1 MTRFRS
7 SIAIK
12 NEGFENLIRG
22 LARFAPRWRAGR
34 NRSDRLVRTRVLLT
48 GDEWHEES
56 ALAFSAT
63 VTPSRT
69 RARDLPVLASLPILA
84 LLPSR
89 AKVFPFRTGPK
100 GISLFGD
107 ELCAKRAASVV

>member
-1 MTRFRS
+1 M
-7 SIAIK
+7 
-12 NEGFENLIRG
+12 
-22 LARFAPRWRAGR
+22 ARWSESKRPARAHARTAHWR
-34 NRSDRLVRTRVLLT
+34 
-48 GDEWHEES
+48 EWHGEF

-89 AKVFPFRTGPK
+89 AKVLPFRTGPK

-107 ELCAKRAASVV
+107 GFLRQTRGERSMT